1 MTPYRLKAKIDRGLA
16 LMIYA
21 LIVASALPLLFSPGW
36 YFVAIHVLLII
47 LTTDMLYGTHYT
59 INDQYLILKGGVFY
73 TLKIEI
79 TSVISIK
86 PSRSIESAP
95 APSFDRLEITLKPN
109 KKRVLV
115 SPKDKELFIALLL
128 ERNPEI
134 IVK

>member
-1 MTPYRLKAKIDRGLA
+1 
-16 LMIYA
+16 MIYA

>member
-59 INDQYLILKGGVFY
+59 INDQYLVD
-73 TLKIEI
+73 
-79 TSVISIK
+79 
-86 PSRSIESAP
+86 P
-95 APSFDRLEITLKPN
+95 
-109 KKRVLV
+109 
-115 SPKDKELFIALLL
+115 
-128 ERNPEI
+128 
-134 IVK
+134 